1 MTPMA
6 RGGTAD
12 PSGRGRAGSWDWLGR
27 RAAIHAQR
35 EYWRSDAAT
44 FTVGALD
51 ARVDRVVGLLD
62 DRGVKPGDRVVSFLP
77 PEYQHLEL
85 LFAAVRLGAI
95 LVPLNAGLSA
105 EERAERI
112 QSADPRLVV
121 ARAGMDGLAGR
132 DLLVVPEAAP
142 LDDLLATGTPRPV
155 PYEPSADSVQCLM
168 YTSGTSGP
176 PKGVALTLGQHA
188 WAALG
193 SERAIGHD
201 PEDVWLL
208 TLPLFHVGGQAILL
222 RAILAGAR
230 VVALPR
236 FDAARTAG
244 HLADGSVTLASL
256 VPTMLQRVLDLEVG
270 PFSPRLRAVLVGGGR
285 AEPALLERAYAAGLP
300 VRSTYGMTETA
311 SQATTLE
318 AGQAPEGFHT
328 SGTPLW
334 GVEVRVADPGPDG
347 VGEIWVRGPQVVRR
361 YWGESPRAAD
371 EWFATGDLGR
381 MDGQGRLVLVDRR
394 TDLIISGGEN
404 VYPAEVERVVA
415 RHPGVRAVAVVGVSD
430 AAWGQSPVAV
440 VVPLAGAALTPDA
453 LSAFAQKYLARYK
466 VPRRWILTA
475 SLPLTDSGKVWRA
488 QLKILVERGELC

>member
-1 MTPMA
+1 MTPT
-6 RGGTAD
+6 GGE
-12 PSGRGRAGSWDWLGR
+12 GRGRAGSWDWLGR
-27 RAAIHAQR
+27 RAAIHPER

-77 PEYQHLEL
+77 AEYQHLEL
-85 LFAAVRLGAI
+85 LFAAIRLGAI
-95 LVPLNAGLSA
+95 LVPLNAALSA

-121 ARAGMDGLAGR
+121 TRAGLDGLSGR

-142 LDDLLATGTPRPV
+142 LDDLLAAGAPKPL
-155 PYEPSADSVQCLM
+155 PYGPSADSVQCLM
-168 YTSGTSGP
+168 YTSGTSGSA
-176 PKGVALTLGQHA
+176 KGVALTLGQHA

-193 SERAIGHD
+193 SARAIGHD

-208 TLPLFHVGGQAILL
+208 
-222 RAILAGAR
+222 
-230 VVALPR
+230 ALPR

-256 VPTMLQRVLDLEVG
+256 VPTMLQRVLDLRAG

-285 AEPALLERAYAAGLP
+285 AEPALLERAHAAGLP
-300 VRSTYGMTETA
+300 VRTAYGMTETA
-311 SQATTLE
+311 SSATTLE
-318 AGQAPEGFHT
+318 AGQVPEGFHT

-334 GVEVRVADPGPDG
+334 GVEVQIADPGPDG

-381 MDGQGRLVLVDRR
+381 MDGQGRLVVVDRR
-394 TDLIISGGEN
+394 TDLIVSGGEN
-404 VYPAEVERVVA
+404 VYPAEIERVVA

-430 AAWGQSPVAV
+430 AVWGQSPVAA
-440 VVPLAGAALTPDA
+440 VVPAAGAALTPDA
-453 LSAFAQKYLARYK
+453 LSVFAQEHLARYK

-475 SLPLTDSGKVWRA
+475 SLPLTGSGKVWRA
-488 QLKILVERGELC
+488 RLRTLVERGELC